1 MSDDIIEKAMDAA
14 EAEIEATTETETNPV
29 ETEATEDLVE
39 TQEIAKRVAPEKK
52 QRTKT
57 EEPASEETEEAVS
70 EEAAPEPQPE
80 PASDLPEYMPAKLKT
95 ALSKVPKEVRDEFI
109 AYDQQRT
116 EWANKLHGESS
127 RGKQIEQKMTEVYE
141 PYRQQLAVAGIRD
154 PLEATSRVLA
164 WNEML
169 TSEDDATAKKAF
181 FTLLKQRGWS
191 AEDLLYD
198 ATQQQD
204 PYYDPR
210 TDEALEAAQ
219 AAREELEE
227 FKRGQA
233 AEKANQEIEAFS
245 NGKDSAGALRA
256 PLVKMFEPQIADAL
270 IEIKKIRP
278 DLPTSEQLHHAYEF
292 IIGEARKSGILATPP
307 QKASAQKAIA
317 AASSVTGSPGTAVAT
332 QRNKAKGKSFEDKLN
347 SALDEA
353 LESAG
358 Y

>member
-1 MSDDIIEKAMDAA
+1 MTDDIIEKAMDAA
-14 EAEIEATTETETNPV
+14 ESEIEATAEAEPV
-29 ETEATEDLVE
+29 ETETEDLVE
-39 TQEIAKRVAPEKK
+39 TAEVAKAVNSK
-52 QRTKT
+52 RTKS
-57 EEPASEETEEAVS
+57 EESASQETEEADS

-80 PASDLPEYMPAKLKT
+80 PASDLPEYMPAKVKT

-169 TSEDDATAKKAF
+169 TSEDDGVAKKAF
-181 FTLLKQRGWS
+181 FTLMRQRGWS

-198 ATQQQD
+198 AQQD
-204 PYYDPR
+204 QDPNYDPR
-210 TDEALEAAQ
+210 IDEAVQAAQ

-233 AEKANQEIEAFS
+233 AERANQEIASFRA
-245 NGKDSAGALRA
+245 GKDSSGAIRE
-256 PLVKMFEPQIADAL
+256 PLVRMFEPQIADAL
-270 IEIKKIRP
+270 IEIRKVRP
-278 DLPTSEQLHHAYEF
+278 DMSQQEQLHHAYEY

-307 QKASAQKAIA
+307 QRAPAGKALA
-317 AASSVTGSPGTAVAT
+317 AASSVTGSPGTAVTAK
-332 QRNKAKGKSFEDKLN
+332 RKLKGKDFDDKLN

-353 LESAG
+353 LDNAG

>member
-14 EAEIEATTETETNPV
+14 EAEIEATVTQPETIAKT
-29 ETEATEDLVE
+29 TEDPVE
-39 TQEIAKRVAPEKK
+39 TQEIAERIAPEKK

-57 EEPASEETEEAVS
+57 EKTESEVEEEAEPV
-70 EEAAPEPQPE
+70 EAAAEPPPEPP
-80 PASDLPEYMPAKLKT
+80 SDLPEYWPAKLK
-95 ALSKVPKEVRDEFI
+95 AAISKAPKEVLEQFRE
-109 AYDQQRT
+109 YDQQRT
-116 EWANKLHGESS
+116 EWANRIHGESS

-210 TDEALEAAQ
+210 TDEALEAAK

-233 AEKANQEIEAFS
+233 AEKANQEIEAFKA
-245 NGKDSAGALRA
+245 GKDSSGATRE
-256 PLVKMFEPQIADAL
+256 PLVRMFEPQIADAL
-270 IEIKKIRP
+270 IQIQQARP
-278 DLPTSEQLHHAYEF
+278 DFSSSEQLHHAYEF
-292 IIGEARKSGILATPP
+292 VIGEARKGGLLASPAP
-307 QKASAQKAIA
+307 RAPAAKAIA
-317 AASSVTGSPGTAVAT
+317 AASSVTGSPGTAVAA
-332 QRNKAKGKSFEDKLN
+332 QRNKAKGKSFDDKLN

-353 LESAG
+353 LDSAG